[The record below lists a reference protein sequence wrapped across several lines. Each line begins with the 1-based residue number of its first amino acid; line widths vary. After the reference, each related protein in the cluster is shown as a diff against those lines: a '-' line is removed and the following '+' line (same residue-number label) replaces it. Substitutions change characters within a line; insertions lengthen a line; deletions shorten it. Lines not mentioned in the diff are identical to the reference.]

1 MEKLKTIQKVENL
14 NAVYRAG
21 EPGAG
26 GACHFYVITRADD
39 PEAVVQ
45 TISFQ
50 HGPRNEDTS
59 VHGALDCD
67 LLEIVM
73 DRLKAF
79 QAGPFACD
87 ENSRALIYLEQ
98 ALIQMNLR
106 VENRVKRGVLG
117 TMQK

>member
-1 MEKLKTIQKVENL
+1 MEKLNTIQKVWKL
-14 NAVYRAG
+14 NEVYRAD

-26 GACHFYVITRADD
+26 GACHFYVIAREDD

-50 HGPRNEDTS
+50 HGPRYEDTS
-59 VHGALDCD
+59 EHGALDCD
-67 LLEIVM
+67 LLEIVL

-79 QAGPFACD
+79 QDGPFACE
-87 ENSRALIYLEQ
+87 ENARALIYLEQ